1 MLIRREFSLD
11 HCKGGITLIATN
23 DFLLR
28 GGLPFPQRMIQASNG
43 IHDMS
48 PSQADPQGR
57 RLAIQQI
64 PTISE
69 RGSTYVWHCMGSRKP
84 LPSLLHRDL
93 QSKVLGRRHD
103 TSLNPE
109 RPEEEGKHHRKPPSF
124 FPRVSRVSSSS
135 YPVATGSRAERRS
148 C

>member
-69 RGSTYVWHCMGSRKP
+69 RGSTYVCTVWAPGSRCHRCCTGISNPRFLAAVMTHLSTLNGRKRRESIIV
-84 LPSLLHRDL
+84 SL
-93 QSKVLGRRHD
+93 
-103 TSLNPE
+103 
-109 RPEEEGKHHRKPPSF
+109 PPSS
-124 FPRVSRVSSSS
+124 P
-135 YPVATGSRAERRS
+135 A
-148 C
+148 